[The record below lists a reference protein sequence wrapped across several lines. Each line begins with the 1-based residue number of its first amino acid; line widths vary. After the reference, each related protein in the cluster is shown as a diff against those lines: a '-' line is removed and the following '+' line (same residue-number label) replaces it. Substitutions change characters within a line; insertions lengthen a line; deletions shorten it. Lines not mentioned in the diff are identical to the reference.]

1 MDRRKWLMRLI
12 SARLIVFSIVCLVAQ
27 REVDMLVLLGA
38 VYALSLCWFALVRLS
53 TSHIWQSYAQ
63 IAVDLILI
71 TWTVNR
77 TGGIDSPFSSLYFL
91 EIVMSSILLERRG
104 AFLAATA
111 SSAIVLGHMEL
122 AYFHYIPSTTRA
134 WPDLQ
139 TLQYL
144 ISLNIFG
151 FCAVAYLSNYLSEN
165 WRHTGAELQKSTGQI
180 AFLQAFS
187 DRIIDSLGSGLVT
200 TDLEGNIYLFNHAA
214 RDITGH
220 ASDEALRMTIWQ
232 VFPGM
237 LSKVESARFE
247 LLTAHRNGK
256 EIYLRFSVSPI
267 MIDDKK
273 TAGYVWCFDDQTELR
288 MLERRMRQKEQMATI
303 GIMSAGI
310 AHEIRNPL
318 ASITGSF
325 KLLKSEL
332 SLDSDQKNLAEIITR
347 EAERL
352 NRTISDFL
360 SYAKPVAPKP
370 KTLELSHLVT
380 DLVNL
385 MRNSADLKPAH
396 TIETKL
402 DSVQARV
409 DESMMR
415 QVFYNLAS
423 NAFKAMPN
431 GGTLTIS
438 VERRNG
444 GARIQ
449 FADTGIGLAE
459 DDLKRLFVPFN
470 SSFRNGT
477 GLGLPI
483 VYQIVTAHNGM
494 ITVKSRKGAGTA
506 FVIDLQD

>member
-1 MDRRKWLMRLI
+1 MDRRKWLLRLI
-12 SARLIVFSIVCLVAQ
+12 SVRLIVFSVVCLAAQ
-27 REVDMLVLLGA
+27 PNLDMLVLLGA
-38 VYALSLCWFALVRLS
+38 VYALSFCWFALVRLS
-53 TSHIWQSYAQ
+53 DSTVWQSYAQ
-63 IAVDLILI
+63 IAVDLVLI
-71 TWTVNR
+71 TWTINR
-77 TGGIDSPFSSLYFL
+77 TGGVDSSYSSLYFL
-91 EIVMSSILLERRG
+91 LIVMSSILLERRG
-104 AFLAATA
+104 ALMAATA
-111 SSAIVLGHMEL
+111 SSLIVLGHMDL
-122 AYFHYIPSTTRA
+122 AYFGFIPSTTRA
-134 WPDLQ
+134 WPDLP
-139 TLQYL
+139 TLQYI

-151 FCAVAYLSNYLSEN
+151 FCSVAFLSNFLAQS
-165 WRHTGAELQKSTGQI
+165 WRHAGAELQRSTGQV

-214 RDITGH
+214 RDITGYT
-220 ASDEALRMTIWQ
+220 ADQALRMTVWQ

-237 LSKVESARFE
+237 MSKVESARFE
-247 LLTAHRNGK
+247 VLTTHCSGK

-267 MIDDKK
+267 MIDERK

-288 MLERRMRQKEQMATI
+288 VLERRMRQKEQMAAI

-332 SLDSDQKNLAEIITR
+332 KLDEDQRDLADIITR
-347 EAERL
+347 EADRL
-352 NRTISDFL
+352 NRTITDFL
-360 SYAKPVAPKP
+360 SYARPVAPKSAN
-370 KTLELSHLVT
+370 LELSELVSGM
-380 DLVNL
+380 VHL
-385 MRNSADLKPAH
+385 MRNSADLKAGH
-396 TIETKL
+396 NIETKL
-402 DSVQARV
+402 ESVEVQA

-423 NAFKAMPN
+423 NAFKAMPD

-438 VERRNG
+438 VEGRNG

-449 FADTGIGLAE
+449 FADTGVGLAE
-459 DDLKRLFVPFN
+459 EELKRLFVPFS

-483 VYQIVTAHNGM
+483 VYQIVTAHNGT
-494 ITVKSRKGAGTA
+494 ITVKSRKGAGTT
-506 FVIDLQD
+506 FVIDL